1 MKNKEMEIVVKPDGT
16 VDIDM
21 IGYQGKG
28 CSEEI
33 IKLLDA
39 VGGKS
44 KKKQKSEF
52 YQKEKVQVQ
61 QKRS

>member
-1 MKNKEMEIVVKPDGT
+1 MANEEMEIVIKNDGT

-21 IGYQGKG
+21 IGYHGKG
-28 CSEEI
+28 CAKEI
-33 IKLLDA
+33 TELLDA

-44 KKKQKSEF
+44 KKKQKEEF
-52 YQKEKVQVQ
+52 YQKDKVQIQ